1 MAIAVDGDY
10 EVLTGGNL
18 ISGAVL
24 LMVSGFI
31 TVVVAMVGFC
41 GAAGMWRPLLVIVSS
56 HTITVSSQHKRVRM
70 QERLAHV
77 LTELYY

>member
-1 MAIAVDGDY
+1 MSVSVDGDY

-31 TVVVAMVGFC
+31 TIVVAVCGFC
-41 GAAGMWRPLLVIVSS
+41 GAAGKWRPLLVIVS
-56 HTITVSSQHKRVRM
+56 QHV
-70 QERLAHV
+70 
-77 LTELYY
+77 TWG